1 MKHFPI
7 FYKLYETLLRV
18 SSCDP
23 NYLRARAVDYYYYT
37 RGILQP
43 FPGSIDVIPLT
54 HHVITATGV
63 PNAQPDVA
71 LVVDRR
77 GIGELVRLE

>member
-1 MKHFPI
+1 MRRYCGFPPAI
-7 FYKLYETLLRV
+7 QTTYGRWIIL
-18 SSCDP
+18 
-23 NYLRARAVDYYYYT
+23 YYT